1 MPIYASFD
9 LGIVSLPSVGV
20 FSDGELISVTKGPK
34 RGDEILT
41 EVDRIAAGA

>member
-1 MPIYASFD
+1 VPIYASFD
-9 LGIVSLPSVGV
+9 LGIVSVPSVGV